1 MENTI
6 LKTLFEQTRK
16 SNKIDFNVNETLQ
29 LLHYGK
35 NINIVMSWG
44 VSYFVAIN
52 EKNYLKFSTPFK
64 IPQLH
69 EKHVYQKGLA
79 LKVSAHRHKG
89 YVLITLNSSDYY
101 DVDLISTRGNIKKQF
116 TDLCFEDLV
125 ETIDK
130 EIEYVDTYQY

>member
-1 MENTI
+1 MGNAI
-6 LKTLFEQTRK
+6 LKTLFEQTSK
-16 SNKIDFNVNETLQ
+16 SNKVDFNVNETLT

-52 EKNYLKFSTPFK
+52 EKNYLKFSTPFRV
-64 IPQLH
+64 PQLQ
-69 EKHVYQKGLA
+69 EKDAYQKGLA
-79 LKVSAHRHKG
+79 LKVSAYRHKG
-89 YVLITLNSSDYY
+89 YVLITLNGGDYY

-116 TDLCFEDLV
+116 TDLCFDELV

>member
-1 MENTI
+1 MENAI
-6 LKTLFEQTRK
+6 VKALFEQTKK
-16 SNKIDFNVNETLQ
+16 SNKMDFNVNETLS

-35 NINIVMSWG
+35 NLNIVMSWG

-69 EKHVYQKGLA
+69 EKDAYQKGLA
-79 LKVSAHRHKG
+79 LKVHAHRHKG
-89 YVLITLNSSDYY
+89 YVLITLNGGDYY

-116 TDLCFEDLV
+116 TDLCFDELV
-125 ETIDK
+125 QTIDK
-130 EIEYVDTYQY
+130 EIEYVDTYKY

>member
-6 LKTLFEQTRK
+6 LKTLFEQTSK

-52 EKNYLKFSTPFK
+52 EKNCLKFSTPFK

-69 EKHVYQKGLA
+69 EKQAYQKGLA
-79 LKVSAHRHKG
+79 LKVSSRRHKG
-89 YVLITLNSSDYY
+89 YVLITLNGGDYY

-116 TDLCFEDLV
+116 TDLCFDELV

-130 EIEYVDTYQY
+130 EIEYVDTYKY

>member
-1 MENTI
+1 METAI
-6 LKTLFEQTRK
+6 LKTLFEQTSK
-16 SNKIDFNVNETLQ
+16 SNKTDFNVNETLS

-35 NINIVMSWG
+35 NLNIVMSWG

-52 EKNYLKFSTPFK
+52 EKKYLKFSTPFR

-69 EKHVYQKGLA
+69 EKHAYQKGLA

-89 YVLITLNSSDYY
+89 YVLITLNGGDYY

-116 TDLCFEDLV
+116 TDLCFDELV

-130 EIEYVDTYQY
+130 EIEYVDTYKY

>member
-1 MENTI
+1 MENAI
-6 LKTLFEQTRK
+6 LKVLFEQTSK
-16 SNKIDFNVNETLQ
+16 SNKMDFNVNETLS

-35 NINIVMSWG
+35 NLNIVMSWG

-52 EKNYLKFSTPFK
+52 EKKCLKFSTPFR

-69 EKHVYQKGLA
+69 EKDAYQKGLA
-79 LKVSAHRHKG
+79 LKVSAYRHKG
-89 YVLITLNSSDYY
+89 YVLITLNGSDYY

-116 TDLCFEDLV
+116 TDLCFDELV

-130 EIEYVDTYQY
+130 EIEYVDTYKY